1 MKTSPSFPFQ
11 ISGIHRVPFF
21 AWLLCG
27 LASAGW
33 AGSPAHTSRKTLD
46 QPAEIQGY
54 PCAKGYAWFYDN
66 GSLNRCTMAREA
78 AFGEARI
85 PAGSIIALN
94 PDGSPVFVQMSHDA
108 PILGLTCLG
117 GSWFGPAEGAMVGF
131 YPSGKLKQCYLAGD
145 QTVQGIPCM
154 NGGFFGD
161 GRGGGVKFRESGKLQ
176 SCKLSRDFGSLRR
189 GDRFVQAP

>member
-1 MKTSPSFPFQ
+1 MKKRLSFPFQ
-11 ISGIHRVPFF
+11 SRGLNNIPFF

-27 LASAGW
+27 LACAGW
-33 AGSPAHTSRKTLD
+33 AGSPAHVSRKTLH

-54 PCAKGYAWFYDN
+54 PCAKGYAWFFDN
-66 GSLNRCTMAREA
+66 GSLSRCTITREIP
-78 AFGEARI
+78 FGEVRI
-85 PAGSIIALN
+85 PAGSPN
-94 PDGSPVFVQMSHDA
+94 FVQMIHDA
-108 PILGLTCLG
+108 PILGLTCMG
-117 GSWFGPAEGAMVGF
+117 GSLLGPGEGSVVAF

-176 SCKLSRDFGSLRR
+176 SCKLSQNFGSLRR